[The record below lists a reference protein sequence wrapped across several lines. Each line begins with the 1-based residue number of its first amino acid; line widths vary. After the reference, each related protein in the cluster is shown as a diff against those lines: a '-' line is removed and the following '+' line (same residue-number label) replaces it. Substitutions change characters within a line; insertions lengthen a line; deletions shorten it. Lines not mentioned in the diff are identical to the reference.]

1 MSPSL
6 RKAVAAAIGGGA
18 VAIASVLITGPSGDD
33 GLEGVSYIPYKDIV
47 GVWTVCHGHT
57 GKDIIPGKTY
67 TEAECKALLNKDLAT
82 VARQINPYINVD
94 IRTAGNG
101 VSCLCQCG
109 SRNDRTWPGQNA
121 ITGGAVADFDNLFD
135 AAIARA
141 DETIRGY
148 MGTSATITSGEQ
160 SGAVIRGVFDDP
172 ENISYAGQGVRV
184 EGSSPSLFVR
194 TDDVR
199 QLRRGDTL
207 TIGEENF
214 WIDRISPDD
223 GGSCHLWLGRGV
235 PPAVNRRR

>member
-1 MSPSL
+1 M
-6 RKAVAAAIGGGA
+6 
-18 VAIASVLITGPSGDD
+18 
-33 GLEGVSYIPYKDIV
+33 
-47 GVWTVCHGHT
+47 
-57 GKDIIPGKTY
+57 
-67 TEAECKALLNKDLAT
+67 
-82 VARQINPYINVD
+82 
-94 IRTAGNG
+94 
-101 VSCLCQCG
+101 
-109 SRNDRTWPGQNA
+109 
-121 ITGGAVADFDNLFD
+121 ADFDNLFD
-135 AAIARA
+135 AAIACA

-148 MGTSATITSGEQ
+148 MGTSATMTSGEQ

-223 GGSCHLWLGRGV
+223 GGPCHLWLGRGV